1 MYAIQ
6 QEDILPHILT
16 HTRGLTPPTKLHCM
30 RNETYVHPTWPW
42 SLMINFCSLCCAA
55 AVSEGGFCKY
65 PWTVFSA
72 RERIIG
78 YRQDITIMS
87 GYRQDITLMSGYRQD
102 ITIMSG
108 YRQDTTIMSGYC
120 QNITLMSGYRQD
132 ITLMSGYCQDITIMS
147 GYRQNITMS
156 GYRQDIMPGYHKNVR
171 ILK

>member
-6 QEDILPHILT
+6 QEDILLT
-16 HTRGLTPPTKLHCM
+16 HTRGLTPPTKSLKLHCM
-30 RNETYVHPTWPW
+30 RNEAYVHPTWPW

-87 GYRQDITLMSGYRQD
+87 GYRQD
-102 ITIMSG
+102 
-108 YRQDTTIMSGYC
+108 TTIMSGYC
-120 QNITLMSGYRQD
+120 QNTTLMSGYRQD

>member
-6 QEDILPHILT
+6 QEDILLT
-16 HTRGLTPPTKLHCM
+16 HTRGLTHSTKSLKLHCM
-30 RNETYVHPTWPW
+30 RNEAYVHPTWPW

-78 YRQDITIMS
+78 YRQDTTIMS
-87 GYRQDITLMSGYRQD
+87 GDRQDTTIMSGYRQD

-108 YRQDTTIMSGYC
+108 YRQD
-120 QNITLMSGYRQD
+120 
-132 ITLMSGYCQDITIMS
+132 
-147 GYRQNITMS
+147 ITMS
-156 GYRQDIMPGYHKNVR
+156 GYRQDIMPGYHTNVR